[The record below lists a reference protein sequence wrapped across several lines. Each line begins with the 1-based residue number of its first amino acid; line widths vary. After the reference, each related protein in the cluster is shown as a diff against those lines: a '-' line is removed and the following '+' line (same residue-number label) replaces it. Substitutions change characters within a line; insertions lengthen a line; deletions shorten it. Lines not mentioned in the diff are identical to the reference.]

1 MTTGS
6 ADRTNKSALLKVRYQ
21 KGLNFRGV
29 ATAKFYNMASKDT
42 SFSERN
48 KERVISVT
56 AGNGGSA
63 DFPTALALRGPGT
76 EVTFTLVPKPDYV
89 ILSID
94 EQLFRT
100 KNAAAI
106 KNIVTQQLDNKG
118 KEHGYIIA
126 RKAWGENGGSL
137 GRLSATASVTTTTLT
152 FRSMHQIRNMY
163 KGMVIEAA
171 ATDGTAQTPGNARA
185 GSLTVASINIASK
198 TIVTTV
204 AGTTGIPGLTASD
217 YIFPKGE
224 FGKSWSG
231 LLGWC
236 PVTAPT
242 TGDYFYGIDRSA
254 YGDTA
259 KLSGFRASAT
269 LADKSSNVVRAL
281 AEASPLEINVNTL
294 FCNPVDYAKWLDELG
309 DNRRETEVSAK
320 TVGVSY
326 KGILVHTPSGDVT
339 VLSEPRCPENIWVAT
354 SLDAWEF
361 NSIGEVPSMPG
372 PNEWERESTADAR
385 QARLAS
391 YMFLDC
397 EDPGATVVGAWS

>member
-42 SFSERN
+42 SCSERN

-163 KGMVIEAA
+163 KGM
-171 ATDGTAQTPGNARA
+171 
-185 GSLTVASINIASK
+185 
-198 TIVTTV
+198 
-204 AGTTGIPGLTASD
+204 
-217 YIFPKGE
+217 
-224 FGKSWSG
+224 
-231 LLGWC
+231 
-236 PVTAPT
+236 
-242 TGDYFYGIDRSA
+242 
-254 YGDTA
+254 
-259 KLSGFRASAT
+259 
-269 LADKSSNVVRAL
+269 
-281 AEASPLEINVNTL
+281 
-294 FCNPVDYAKWLDELG
+294 
-309 DNRRETEVSAK
+309 
-320 TVGVSY
+320 
-326 KGILVHTPSGDVT
+326 
-339 VLSEPRCPENIWVAT
+339 
-354 SLDAWEF
+354 
-361 NSIGEVPSMPG
+361 
-372 PNEWERESTADAR
+372 
-385 QARLAS
+385 
-391 YMFLDC
+391 
-397 EDPGATVVGAWS
+397 